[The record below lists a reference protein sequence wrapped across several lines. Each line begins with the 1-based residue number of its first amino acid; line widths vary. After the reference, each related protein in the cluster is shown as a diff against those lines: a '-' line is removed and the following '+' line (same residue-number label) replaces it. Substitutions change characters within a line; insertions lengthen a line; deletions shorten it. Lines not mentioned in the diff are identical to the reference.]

1 MCLAIPGVIIE
12 ISEDQKE
19 ARVDYNGISR
29 WASLRLCP
37 QATVGDYVLVH
48 AGFLIQVLS
57 AEEGKELAELAKE
70 VDLL

>member
-12 ISEDQKE
+12 VSADEQE
-19 ARVDYNGISR
+19 VRVDYNGISR
-29 WASLRLCP
+29 WASRRLCP
-37 QATVGDYVLVH
+37 QAVIGDYVLVH

-57 AEEGKELAELAKE
+57 PEEGQELDKLAKE

>member
-12 ISEDQKE
+12 ISADEQE
-19 ARVDYNGISR
+19 VRVDYNGISR
-29 WASLRLCP
+29 WASRRLCP
-37 QATVGDYVLVH
+37 QATMGDYVLVH

-57 AEEGKELAELAKE
+57 VEEGLELDRLAKE

>member
-1 MCLAIPGVIIE
+1 MCLAIPGIIRE
-12 ISEDQKE
+12 ISADGEE

-37 QATVGDYVLVH
+37 QAMVGDYVLVH

-57 AEEGKELAELAKE
+57 PEEGQELAELAKE